1 MDERGEIAFDS
12 IIHEAKNFECIC
24 GALAAWDDRLVEELV
39 FAVERYD
46 HLSMAAICI
55 ADNVCAYGSHTRA
68 LGSI

>member
-1 MDERGEIAFDS
+1 LDERGEIAFDS
-12 IIHEAKNFECIC
+12 LIHEAKNFEYIC
-24 GALAAWDDRLVEELV
+24 GALAAWDDRL
-39 FAVERYD
+39 VERYD